1 MTFYLTCSQLF
12 NRFAV
17 MVNVTIVQVMGPA
30 TRNFASLCASLDLNV
45 AVATWKKCMF

>member
-30 TRNFASLCASLDLNV
+30 PRNFA
-45 AVATWKKCMF
+45 TTH